1 MRIAGGVLL
10 IIVAVINLVVG
21 LGYLTGGALAGG
33 AGKLGATMTKL
44 AEENARKQGKEMTA
58 EEKAQLA
65 QSQAQLAQLGD
76 QAAPKAGM
84 LMGLGAFLL
93 ITVGTSIAG
102 AVQLFRRKGAMFIMV
117 AAVLVIVGEVLG
129 AVVLKFG
136 PANVPGIV
144 AAVLAFLGARSMSAK
159 PAPAPVGTPAPMG

>member
-33 AGKLGATMTKL
+33 AGKLGATMTQL

-76 QAAPKAGM
+76 QAGSKAGM

-102 AVQLFRRKGAMFIMV
+102 AVQLFRRKGATFV
-117 AAVLVIVGEVLG
+117 
-129 AVVLKFG
+129 
-136 PANVPGIV
+136 
-144 AAVLAFLGARSMSAK
+144 
-159 PAPAPVGTPAPMG
+159 